1 MLRAVAVVALVALS
15 ASTATAQ
22 PPIVER
28 TLERFERGRELLN
41 TLELIKAVAYALRDP
56 AAVKHELARI
66 YGVFLYDPVLG
77 PLVRNTVGLY
87 RGGVVRMDANAAL
100 TADLA
105 VPASMTASVEASWD
119 LPLCRVVGA
128 AASGQLGYDEGD
140 ALAAYTWRAGGC
152 LPLPGNTIEASYTRS
167 DNVRTSLL
175 DRPLVFTDRRVVD
188 RIDGQLR
195 FYRWRSDKHHI
206 DIMPFT
212 VVIEHTRSADGP
224 LLGAWA
230 SVIEAA
236 PVQWRRRGKGLAGRD
251 QVFEFM
257 QLRAWDLRD
266 DGSPRFSQAV
276 RLSPL
281 TVDGIRLSD
290 SMTVGMDL
298 GVALGIG
305 GDDDG
310 PRDVTTPID
319 ERGLHAEVNVKSAVG
334 PASAELRA
342 THTFLPLF
350 DGQVARENR
359 IAGQIQRADDVY
371 TLRGEAFVAR
381 NTVLRDAPGGRSVIV
396 GGAASDLAYALHA
409 NVILVGRIEL
419 ANALVA
425 GRATDPVTTQR
436 ELRATI
442 GLNAH
447 AGRRW

>member
-1 MLRAVAVVALVALS
+1 MQRAAAAVAFVALS
-15 ASTATAQ
+15 SSMAAAQ
-22 PPIVER
+22 PPIVEE
-28 TLERFERGRELLN
+28 TLERFERGRELLG
-41 TLELIKAVAYALRDP
+41 TLDMIKSVAYAIRDP

-66 YGVFLYDPVLG
+66 YGLFLYDPVLG
-77 PLVRNTVGLY
+77 PVVQNTVGLY
-87 RGGVVRMDANAAL
+87 RGGVVRLDANAAL

-105 VPASMTASVEASWD
+105 VPASMTASVDASWD
-119 LPLCRVVGA
+119 LPLCRVLGA

-140 ALAAYTWRAGGC
+140 ALAASSWRAGGC
-152 LPLPGNTIEASYTRS
+152 IPLPGNTIEASYTRS

-175 DRPLVFTDRRVVD
+175 DRPLVFTDRREVD

-195 FYRWRSDKHHI
+195 FYRWRSENHHI

-251 QVFEFM
+251 QVLELM
-257 QLRAWDLRD
+257 QIRAWDLRD
-266 DGSPRFSQAV
+266 EGSSKFSQAV

-281 TVDGIRLSD
+281 TIDGIHVSD
-290 SMTVGMDL
+290 TMTAGADI
-298 GVALGIG
+298 GVAFGTG
-305 GDDDG
+305 GDDNG
-310 PRDVTTPID
+310 PMDVTTPID
-319 ERGLHAEVNVKSAVG
+319 KRGLHAEVNLKSAVG
-334 PASAELRA
+334 PVSAEMRA

-350 DGQVARENR
+350 DGQVVRENR
-359 IAGQIQRADDVY
+359 MAGYIQLAEADY

-381 NTVLRDAPGGRSVIV
+381 DTVLRDAPGGKSVLV
-396 GGAASDLAYALHA
+396 GGGATDVAWALHR
-409 NVILVGRIEL
+409 NVFLVGRLEL

-425 GRATDPVTTQR
+425 GLATDPVTTQR